1 MPLFCRTAA
10 LPLHLWQGGTR
21 PQWRSLLQLKKMCV
35 HFVTASELFEDKAG
49 QPGDG
54 EEMDDSDDE
63 KLSPTDIE
71 HAICLAMRRLNSVQE
86 MGPCCSAG
94 RRWKESSGDSELIVS
109 HKAVAEIIAKRPS
122 SAQGCNPRRGGRT
135 EWIA

>member
-1 MPLFCRTAA
+1 LQNCSFAITSLAKEEHA
-10 LPLHLWQGGTR
+10 
-21 PQWRSLLQLKKMCV
+21 RSGEALLQLKKIV
-35 HFVTASELFEDKAG
+35 RTLRDRLLELFEDKAG

-71 HAICLAMRRLNSVQE
+71 HAICLAMRHSVQE

-94 RRWKESSGDSELIVS
+94 RRWKERQWG
-109 HKAVAEIIAKRPS
+109 
-122 SAQGCNPRRGGRT
+122 
-135 EWIA
+135 